1 MRCPITRSIPKLDTR
16 MPLSG
21 ENEIELSIEVQADGW
36 QEDRELVVAPATG
49 LAR

>member
-1 MRCPITRSIPKLDTR
+1 

-21 ENEIELSIEVQADGW
+21 ENETELSIEVQADGW
-36 QEDRELVVAPATG
+36 QEDRELVVAQPRA